1 MNVLSWIL
9 KRKYLHICVKNYIA
23 EINLE
28 NDLVIELRHNS
39 SLILHQ

>member
-1 MNVLSWIL
+1 MDVLSWVL
-9 KRKYLHICVKNYIA
+9 KRKYSHLCVKNYIA